1 MSILFLVLLEV
12 AVAVRLVTV
21 ENTDVGLYRHYG
33 EAMVGGKVPYRDLA
47 IEYPPGALPLFA
59 APALLT
65 DTPESYRHVFAA
77 LMVLAVA
84 GLFACIARLGAD
96 RRLAAAAGALLL
108 LVLMGSVAL
117 TRFDVV
123 PATLTVAAVA
133 CFVLGRW
140 RLGAAVLGV
149 AIAAK
154 LYPVVVLPLVAV
166 DAARRFGRRIATA
179 VIVISLG
186 VVALAYAPFVVLSPN
201 GVRASLEDQ
210 LLRPLEIESLGGSL
224 VAAAHTFFGLRLP
237 DQAVYYE
244 FRFHGAD
251 VIGYISATIL
261 LAVLLALWT
270 GFARTPQ
277 DTRSLV
283 RYSAAAI
290 AAAIA
295 FGKVLSP
302 QYLLWLVPLVLLVP
316 QRRAVYAT
324 GQLAAACLLTA
335 LVFPRHWEALK
346 YDLGGAEI
354 AAIVVRDLL
363 IIGVLATLVWP
374 SARDRSEVTTPPSG

>member
-1 MSILFLVLLEV
+1 MSILFLALLEV
-12 AVAVRLVTV
+12 AVAVGLVTV

-33 EAMVGGKVPYRDLA
+33 EAMMDGAVPYRDIA

-65 DTPESYRHVFAA
+65 DTPESYRRVFAI
-77 LMVLAVA
+77 LMVLVVA
-84 GLFACIARLGAD
+84 CLFLCIRRLGAGNAD
-96 RRLAAAAGALLL
+96 HGVASAAGVLLL
-108 LVLMGSVAL
+108 IVLMGSVAL

-123 PATLTVAAVA
+123 PATLTIAAVA
-133 CFVLGRW
+133 CFVFGRW
-140 RLGAAVLGV
+140 RVGAVVLGI
-149 AIAAK
+149 AIAVK
-154 LYPVVVLPLVAV
+154 LYPVVLLPLVAI
-166 DAARRFGRRIATA
+166 DAARRFGRRVA
-179 VIVISLG
+179 VAVVVIPLA

-201 GVRASLEDQ
+201 GVEASLKDQ
-210 LLRPLEIESLGGSL
+210 LLRPLEVESLGGSL
-224 VAAAHTFFGLRLP
+224 VAGAHASFGLQLP

-251 VIGYISATIL
+251 VIGYISALIL

-270 GFARTPQ
+270 SFARGLQ
-277 DTRSLV
+277 DSWSLV
-283 RYSAAAI
+283 RSSAAAI

-302 QYLLWLVPLVLLVP
+302 QYLIWLIPLVALVP
-316 QRRAVYAT
+316 RMRGVYAT

-346 YDLGGAEI
+346 YDLGGAEV
-354 AAIVVRDLL
+354 AAIIVRDLL
-363 IIGVLATLVWP
+363 VIGVLATLAWP
-374 SARDRSEVTTPPSG
+374 SSRVRREFG